1 MRVRLALPFV
11 LAAFL
16 PLTGCNPTT
25 LGVAASPLFVQTEHV
40 NLLNASYAGA
50 DQLSMISASKYNKS
64 QTVYVAPFEEITH
77 TKSVMGGKKEIT
89 IRNEKLGALMTDQVR
104 ARMIQLG
111 YRVVEDKADA
121 KGVVAGIY
129 EAMGKKLA
137 VRLRLQD
144 VKSSELYG
152 MYDYW
157 LPITPDIRR
166 HMDPNSGGIPLYKM
180 REGLDQMID

>member
-1 MRVRLALPFV
+1 MRTGLAFPLMLV
-11 LAAFL
+11 AWL
-16 PLTGCNPTT
+16 PLAGCNPTT
-25 LGVAASPLFVQTEHV
+25 LGIAASPLFVQTEHV

-50 DQLSMISASKYNKS
+50 DQLSMIAGSKFSKD
-64 QTVYVAPFEEITH
+64 QTVYIAPFEEIVH

-89 IRNEKLGALMTDQVR
+89 IRNEKLGALMTDQLR

-111 YRVVEDKADA
+111 YRVIEDQAEA
-121 KGVVAGIY
+121 KGIVAGVY
-129 EAMGKKLA
+129 EAVEKKLA
-137 VRLRLQD
+137 VRLRLKD
-144 VKSSELYG
+144 SKSSELYA

>member
-1 MRVRLALPFV
+1 MRIRYAFPLMAAAL
-11 LAAFL
+11 L
-16 PLTGCNPTT
+16 PLAGCNPTT
-25 LGVAASPLFVQTEHV
+25 LGIAASPLFVQTEHV

-50 DQLSMISASKYNKS
+50 DQISMISAARYTKNLP
-64 QTVYVAPFEEITH
+64 VYVAPFEEIIH

-111 YRVVEDKADA
+111 YRVVEDQADA
-121 KGVVAGIY
+121 KGIVAGIY
-129 EAMGKKLA
+129 EATGKRLA
-137 VRLRLQD
+137 VRLRLKD
-144 VKSSELYG
+144 AKSSELYA

-180 REGLDQMID
+180 REGLNEMID